1 MDSDGAW
8 EDLAGVGNL
17 LKGLSAKYNNARD
30 DFHELLFFLLHQY
43 FVMKEKSRYW
53 PYLALLPT
61 ANELDIPLFWS
72 DQELSRRMTPS
83 LLVDGM
89 RDYRNKT
96 IRSFESISALPQV
109 QAFFESFERVLTYE
123 NYLWGTAILDS
134 RSIWWNGKRHLVPML
149 DFVNCAEG
157 PDPTKVH
164 STKLDDSERNAVT
177 AASWAFAEG
186 EQVFENY
193 GQPNSIYFSYHG
205 FSLPWGQNSHD
216 CVQHELQTLVH

>member
-1 MDSDGAW
+1 
-8 EDLAGVGNL
+8 
-17 LKGLSAKYNNARD
+17 
-30 DFHELLFFLLHQY
+30 
-43 FVMKEKSRYW
+43 
-53 PYLALLPT
+53 
-61 ANELDIPLFWS
+61 
-72 DQELSRRMTPS
+72 
-83 LLVDGM
+83 M

-96 IRSFESISALPQV
+96 RRSFDSVSALPLV
-109 QAFFESFERVLTYE
+109 SDFFASFEGVFTWK
-123 NYLWGTAILDS
+123 NYQWATSILDS

-164 STKLDDSERNAVT
+164 STELDESERNAVT
-177 AASWAFAEG
+177 VASWDFKMG

-216 CVQHELQTLVH
+216 CVQHELQLTDDEARQIDWGAGGAFARQIAQRLKFRNSPTTVVCLKQPVHENVWLYYSLKLRTFE